1 MPSDAKLELVI
12 TVDGDKANA
21 EIKRLNQNL
30 DDIGKHGKQAGDHA
44 GGALDHLTGKIAA
57 GAAVGEVLA
66 GTFEKLVE
74 VAKEFAV
81 EATKLAAHNEFV
93 AATTEQLARIHG
105 LSAAA
110 VKGHAQ
116 AIKLLGFHDSE
127 ALTVVNRMI
136 VAELDLTKATQLA
149 EVAKNAAALR
159 GISREEA
166 LDRILSG
173 IEANRSR
180 TLRSMGI
187 LVNLEEQVA
196 LAELRRGR
204 ALTDTEK
211 RQIALNAV
219 IEKGSGLQG
228 VAAEAGAT
236 VEGSM
241 MALGRSFHELKEE
254 LGNAFL
260 PTLRDLVGGMGHLL
274 QAARENKDVVADVVK
289 GLTVLGGAAVLLKG
303 AALAGIPV
311 VGQVAAGLAVLGG
324 SLYFIQQRFNQSA
337 EEAFRFRLE
346 MGNEEKALEGV
357 TQAALEAKKAG
368 RFQPLTGAE
377 LGLTVE
383 LPKPPRQLTAEELRK
398 IQEAEKSAH
407 EFLLNAITQEFDGL
421 AKVYNQQAK
430 QIDLYGNSKKA
441 IDDINQ
447 ATVIGVQREQRKMGV
462 LLAEDSIWQGILGH
476 ATKLEHLRDKDNQ
489 QLFPML
495 RVTLE
500 DHNKRFEEQREF
512 EQKSLELHLET
523 LDKQFDFETEV
534 QQQIRDARLRNLEL
548 VGAQTLRDQL
558 AVEQQRAAIEIDYV
572 NREARIHAD
581 AINRRKER
589 ELSYLQFLKFVRPD
603 LAKQIDDRVEAVT
616 QQAAEDARQN
626 EIKRLGAI
634 DAAREQAAV
643 RSAQLIREHLRSTF
657 ESLKQSAGG
666 VFDAL
671 LHRSESVFGAIGNAL
686 KTAVL
691 TALKEIVTSQ
701 VAAALMRL
709 LYGVRVSFAGGLSGN
724 VPVFG
729 GEAGA
734 AAGGGLLGRL
744 GTLLGIGAVPVFGAG
759 GGIIGSPAAPGGT
772 PTLTGVPITLSGS
785 SGGIAGVSNV
795 AGLAGLFGGLKNFL
809 GLGSN
814 SVQVAPGVAIAR
826 TGISGNL
833 QAIGKSDAALV
844 GGALLALDGLRR
856 GGAVGVAETTAGGA
870 LIGFKVG
877 GPIGAAIGA
886 SAGFFAGIIR
896 LFVKGAME
904 KARDK
909 IKAIYGVDI
918 PDKGILQQIVD
929 MAKQGFGGNLDVAI
943 RSQQVRDLIELYAMS
958 TGQNIARLPASVRP
972 ASLVELGGGLFQ
984 APTFQNGS
992 ALAFQSPLP
1001 TLGPSTLDRILPG
1014 TPSNA
1019 GPPVITLGDKLMLQ
1033 VSINGN
1039 SAAAALRGE
1048 AVQAVIEN
1056 PRAVQS
1062 AAIDAARSN
1071 AGRREM
1077 LALQLSPGT
1086 LTS

>member
-1 MPSDAKLELVI
+1 
-12 TVDGDKANA
+12 
-21 EIKRLNQNL
+21 
-30 DDIGKHGKQAGDHA
+30 
-44 GGALDHLTGKIAA
+44 
-57 GAAVGEVLA
+57 
-66 GTFEKLVE
+66 
-74 VAKEFAV
+74 
-81 EATKLAAHNEFV
+81 
-93 AATTEQLARIHG
+93 
-105 LSAAA
+105 
-110 VKGHAQ
+110 
-116 AIKLLGFHDSE
+116 
-127 ALTVVNRMI
+127 
-136 VAELDLTKATQLA
+136 
-149 EVAKNAAALR
+149 
-159 GISREEA
+159 
-166 LDRILSG
+166 
-173 IEANRSR
+173 
-180 TLRSMGI
+180 MGI

-196 LAELRRGR
+196 LAELRRGH

-211 RQIALNAV
+211 RQIALNTV
-219 IEKGSGLQG
+219 IEKGNGLEG
-228 VAAEAGAT
+228 VAAEASGT

-260 PTLRDLVGGMGHLL
+260 PTLRDLVGGMGRLL
-274 QAARENKDVVADVVK
+274 QAARENKDAVADVVK

-311 VGQVAAGLAVLGG
+311 VGQMAAGLAVLGG

-346 MGNEEKALEGV
+346 MGNEEKALERV
-357 TQAALEAKKAG
+357 TKAALEAKKAG
-368 RFQPLTGAE
+368 KFQPITGAE
-377 LGLTVE
+377 LGLKVE
-383 LPKPPRQLTAEELRK
+383 LPKPPHQLTAEELRK

-407 EFLLNAITQEFDGL
+407 EFLLNTITQEFEGL
-421 AKVYNQQAK
+421 AKVYNQRAK
-430 QIDLYGNSKKA
+430 QIELYGKSKKA
-441 IDDINQ
+441 IEDINQ

-476 ATKLEHLRDKDNQ
+476 ATKLERSRDKDNR

-534 QQQIRDARLRNLEL
+534 QQQIRDSRLRNLEL
-548 VGAQTLRDQL
+548 IGAQTLRDQL

-572 NREARIHAD
+572 NQEARIHAD

-589 ELSYLQFLKFVRPD
+589 ELTYLQFLKFVRPD
-603 LAKQIDDRVEAVT
+603 LAKQIDDRVEAAT

-626 EIKRLGAI
+626 EIKRLGAV
-634 DAAREQAAV
+634 DAARE

-671 LHRSESVFGAIGNAL
+671 LHRSESVFGAIANAL

-691 TALKEIVTSQ
+691 TALKEIVTSH
-701 VAAALMRL
+701 VAAVLMRM
-709 LYGVRVSFAGGLSGN
+709 LYGVRVSFTGGLAGN
-724 VPVFG
+724 APVFG
-729 GEAGA
+729 GAGSPV
-734 AAGGGLLGRL
+734 GGGLLGRL
-744 GTLLGIGAVPVFGAG
+744 GGILGIGAVPVFGAG
-759 GGIIGSPAAPGGT
+759 NGGIIGSPTAPGGT
-772 PTLTGVPITLSGS
+772 PTLTGAPITLSGA

-833 QAIGKSDAALV
+833 QALGKSDAALV
-844 GGALLALDGLRR
+844 AGALLAIEGLRR

-870 LIGFKVG
+870 LIGFKFG

-886 SAGFFAGIIR
+886 SAGFFAGIVR
-896 LFVKGAME
+896 LFIKGATE
-904 KARDK
+904 KAREK
-909 IKAIYGVDI
+909 IKAIYGVDVS
-918 PDKGILQQIVD
+918 DKAILRQIVD
-929 MAKQGFGGNLDVAI
+929 TARQTFGGNLDVAI
-943 RSQQVRDLIELYAMS
+943 RSPQVRDLIQLYGMS
-958 TGQNIARLPASVRP
+958 TGQNIGRLPASIRP
-972 ASLVELGGGLFQ
+972 ASFVELGGGLFQ
-984 APTFQNGS
+984 APTFQNAS

-1001 TLGPSTLDRILPG
+1001 TLGPWTLDRILPG
-1014 TPSNA
+1014 TSANA
-1019 GPPVITLGDKLMLQ
+1019 GPPVITLGDKLTLQ
-1033 VSINGN
+1033 VSINGE

-1062 AAIDAARSN
+1062 AAIDATRSN
-1071 AGRREM
+1071 AGRRQM
-1077 LALQLSPGT
+1077 LALQLNPGT